1 MLKKRFSS
9 WTIASSIVLMG
20 WVTTPIHAQE
30 DPLFEVKLPNLN
42 QLNQDPK
49 NQVASECIRL
59 DGYCLFMIAAPK
71 SDLPSRVTTIQQ
83 SLDKIK
89 RTYLENKAAQLE
101 INIRKPSVPVENAQP
116 KKVERPEKEQQDVK
130 EQPGQ
135 TPEIYVSVG
144 DKKPERL
151 MFVTNLDAEIKSVD
165 VDTAAKLI
173 VEQFEDGLERAKQER
188 QSRFLL
194 HQGAVAIASGIAIL
208 AASLILYRLG
218 KRLRRSK
225 EELAASDSATAQ
237 PLSTQLNRRQLL
249 NLREVQHRLFQLA
262 QTGLLIGGTLFIL
275 GLFPYTRIAQII
287 IVESLQI
294 PLKLGIVTLA
304 TYVVIRLSYALINR
318 STSVLASSSYILT
331 SEVSHRLQLRIETVS
346 RVTRSIFTIT
356 WVGIGILVA
365 LAAIGVNIAPLLAG
379 LGIIGVA
386 ISLASQN
393 LIKDAINGF
402 FIILEDQY
410 AVGDIISVERAEG
423 FVEHINLRITQLR
436 DAQGRLITIPNGEIK
451 MVANH
456 SSGWS
461 RADLSI
467 PIGYHTKADAALA
480 LINRVAQD
488 MSNDE
493 NWREKILEKPQVLG
507 IENFD
512 ERGVTIRVWIKT
524 KPLKQLDVA
533 REFRLRIKAAFDE
546 AGIPIPAHIDFRTD
560 EPVFIKQLPDEQ
572 ATPPANPTDEP
583 QQE

>member
-30 DPLFEVKLPNLN
+30 EPLFEVKLPNLN

-71 SDLPSRVTTIQQ
+71 TDLPSRVTTIQQ
-83 SLDKIK
+83 SLNKIK
-89 RTYLENKAAQLE
+89 RTYLENKAAQLQ
-101 INIRKPSVPVENAQP
+101 INIRKPSVPVEDAQP
-116 KKVERPEKEQQDVK
+116 KKVEQPEKEQQEVK
-130 EQPGQ
+130 EQLGQ

-144 DKKPERL
+144 DKKPQRL
-151 MFVTNLDAEIKSVD
+151 MFVTNLDAELKSVD

-173 VEQFEDGLERAKQER
+173 VEQFEDGLERAKLER
-188 QSRFLL
+188 QSQFLIR
-194 HQGAVAIASGIAIL
+194 QGIVAIASGIAIL
-208 AASLILYRLG
+208 AASLTLYRLG

-225 EELAASDSATAQ
+225 EELAASDSITTQ
-237 PLSTQLNRRQLL
+237 PLSTQLNRRQLW

-262 QTGLLIGGTLFIL
+262 QTVLLTGGSLFIL
-275 GLFPYTRIAQII
+275 GLFPYTRVAQVI

-294 PLKLGIVTLA
+294 PLKLGIVTLG

-318 STSVLASSSYILT
+318 STSALASSSYILT

-356 WVGIGILVA
+356 WIGIGILVA

-410 AVGDIISVERAEG
+410 AVGDIISVEKAEG

-480 LINRVAQD
+480 LIDRVAQD

-572 ATPPANPTDEP
+572 ANPPANPTDEP
-583 QQE
+583 QQD